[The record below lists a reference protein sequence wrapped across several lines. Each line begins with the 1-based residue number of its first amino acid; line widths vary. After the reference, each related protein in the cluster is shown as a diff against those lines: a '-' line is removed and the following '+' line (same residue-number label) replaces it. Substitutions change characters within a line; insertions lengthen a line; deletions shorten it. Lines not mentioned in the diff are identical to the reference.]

1 MSVQD
6 TPSPSRRNLLKMAGA
21 TAAGFTMGFELPG
34 AAQAAGG
41 FAPNAFIRI
50 DPTGRVTLTMPQQ
63 EMGQGIN
70 TALSQLLAD
79 ELDVAWSQVVIE
91 AAPPNDMLYG
101 SPRRHVQS
109 TGGSTSIRNFYTAF
123 RKAGAGA
130 RAVLVQTAA
139 KGWKVDPAACRTE
152 NGVVRHDAS
161 GRTATYGSLSTRT
174 GGIKPPADPPLKPQS
189 ALRYIGKPVKRLDAP
204 DKVTGKAQY
213 AIDVMAGQVQ
223 VATLRI
229 CPVVG
234 GKVRSVDDTKAKLVP
249 GVRQIV
255 VLDNLVAVVGDHMW
269 AAKKGLDAL
278 VVTWNEG
285 PNATINSAQIWR
297 EARQASI
304 RDGAV
309 AKTTGDIK
317 KDLAR
322 GKLYEAAYEMP
333 LLAHAP
339 MEPLN
344 TTVHVTPGRCEIWT
358 GTQVQTG
365 AQAIAAKTLG
375 IPQDKV
381 TLHNYMLGGGFGRRL
396 DVDMVVTAVRIG
408 QKVSG
413 PVKVIWTREEDIR
426 HDTLRPL
433 YRNVMSAS
441 LDRGKIAGWKHR
453 VVAGSVSLRMYG
465 RGPRN
470 GVDGGSV
477 DGATDQPYDIPSWQ
491 VEYTQ
496 SEPRAVNLGWWRG
509 VGPNNNVFAI
519 ESFVDEL
526 AIAAKKDPIEFRLA
540 MLAKEPRL
548 QNCLRI
554 AREKSNWG
562 APLSGRVGRGVGI
575 QNSFG
580 SFMATVAE
588 VEVDKNGVVK
598 VRRYT
603 SVIDCGAVVNP
614 DTVQAQIMGGI
625 MFGLS
630 AALYGDVT
638 VERGRIQQS
647 NFHDYRVLRIHEAP
661 PVDVHIVQSNA
672 PPGGVGEPGTTAA
685 IPCLANAIA
694 AATGIRLRKMPI
706 DREILAG
713 RKKA

>member
-6 TPSPSRRNLLKMAGA
+6 TSAPSRRTLLKMAGV
-21 TAAGFTMGFELPG
+21 TAAGFTMSFELPQ

-70 TALSQLLAD
+70 TAMSQLLAD

-101 SPRRHVQS
+101 SPQRHVQS

-139 KGWKVDPAACRTE
+139 KGWKVDPATCRTE

-174 GGIKPPADPPLKPQS
+174 AGIKPPADPPLKPQS
-189 ALRYIGKPVKRLDAP
+189 ALRLIGKPVKRIDAP
-204 DKVTGKAQY
+204 EKVNGKAQY
-213 AIDVMAGQVQ
+213 AIDVLPPGVKFAVPMA
-223 VATLRI
+223 
-229 CPVVG
+229 CPVLG
-234 GKVRSVDDTKAKLVP
+234 GKVGAVDDSKAKLVP

-255 VLDNLVAVVGDHMW
+255 VLDDLVAVVADNTW
-269 AAKKGLDAL
+269 AARKGLAAL
-278 VVTWNEG
+278 NIRWNEG
-285 PNATINSAQIWR
+285 PNAKINSAQIWKELR
-297 EARQASI
+297 DASV

-309 AKTTGDIK
+309 AKKEGNVASALK
-317 KDLAR
+317 R
-322 GKLYEAAYEMP
+322 GKPFEAAYEMP
-333 LLAHAP
+333 FLAHAP

-344 TTVHVTPGRCEIWT
+344 VTVHVKGGSAEVWT
-358 GTQVQTG
+358 GTQVQTR
-365 AQAIAAKTLG
+365 AQATAAKTLG
-375 IPQDKV
+375 IPQEKV
-381 TLHNYMLGGGFGRRL
+381 TLHNHMLGGGFGRRL
-396 DVDMVVTAVRIG
+396 DIDMIVNACRIA

-413 PVKVIWTREEDIR
+413 PVKVMWTREEDMR
-426 HDTLRPL
+426 HDMYRPV

-441 LDRGKIAGWKHR
+441 LDGGKVVAWKHR
-453 VVAGSVSLRMYG
+453 VIAASVSQRMSG
-465 RGPRN
+465 RAPRG

-477 DGATDQPYDIPSWQ
+477 DGATEMMYGIPNWQ

-496 SEPRAVNLGWWRG
+496 AEPRAVNVGYWRG
-509 VGPNNNVFAI
+509 VGPNNTIFAI

-526 AIAAKKDPIEFRLA
+526 ARKAGKDPIEFRLA
-540 MLAKEPRL
+540 MLGKQPRL
-548 QNCLRI
+548 AACLRL

-562 APLSGRVGRGVGI
+562 GNLPRRAGRGVGI
-575 QNSFG
+575 QYVFG
-580 SFMATVAE
+580 SYMATVAE
-588 VEVDKNGVVK
+588 VEVDGNGEVH

-603 SVIDCGAVVNP
+603 SVIDCGATVNP
-614 DTVQAQIMGGI
+614 DTINAQITGGLL
-625 MFGLS
+625 FGLT
-630 AALYGDVT
+630 AALYGDIT
-638 VERGRIQQS
+638 VERGRVQQS
-647 NFHDYRVLRIHEAP
+647 NFNDYRLLRIHEAP
-661 PVDVHIVQSNA
+661 PVDVHIITNNEK
-672 PPGGVGEPGTTAA
+672 PGGVGEPGTTAA

-694 AATGIRLRKMPI
+694 DATGIRLRKMPI
-706 DREILAG
+706 DRDILAG